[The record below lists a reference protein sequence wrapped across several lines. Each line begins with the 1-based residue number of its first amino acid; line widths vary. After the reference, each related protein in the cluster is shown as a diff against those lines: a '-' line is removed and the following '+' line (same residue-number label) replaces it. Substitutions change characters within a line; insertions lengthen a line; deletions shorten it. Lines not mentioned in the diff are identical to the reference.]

1 MSIAV
6 AINVFIAIML
16 LGFTVWL
23 IGLYFAM
30 RIGRCSESPEKGAQH
45 EDGFGRNTGETICDA
60 SKEQLLE
67 RIPKIL
73 RRQSLGILNSLF
85 KVDEI
90 SEKEL
95 LVSRYGPLMCN
106 LPSALYFSK
115 VHFSFEQISPKQ
127 TRVRYVIDQSA
138 VMKRMRQVAMLI
150 LFFIGLPTMI
160 GVGLLVWYLV
170 IPAENGAVR
179 GQVFQTFQIV
189 HAIWPPFLFVAI
201 AASANRATK
210 GFIERVLM
218 VASDSELSAEPVGLI
233 AMGRQQFI

>member
-6 AINVFIAIML
+6 AINIFVAIIL

-23 IGLYFAM
+23 IGLFFAV
-30 RIGRCSESPEKGAQH
+30 RIGRSAENPEWGAQG
-45 EDGFGRNTGETICDA
+45 EGGFGRNIGETICDA
-60 SKEQLLE
+60 SKEELLE

-95 LVSRYGPLMCN
+95 LVIRYGPLMCN

-115 VHFSFEQISPKQ
+115 VHFSLEQIAPKQ
-127 TRVRYVIDQSA
+127 TRVRYVIDQSE
-138 VMKRMRQVAMLI
+138 VMKRLRQVAMLI

-160 GVGLLVWYLV
+160 GVGLLVWYQV
-170 IPAENGAVR
+170 IPAENAAAR

-189 HAIWPPFLFVAI
+189 HAIWPPFLFIGI
-201 AASANRATK
+201 AASANRASK

-218 VASDSELSAEPVGLI
+218 VASDSDLSAEPLSLI
-233 AMGRQQFI
+233 AMGRQQFR

>member
-6 AINVFIAIML
+6 AINIFVAIML

-23 IGLYFAM
+23 IALYFAL
-30 RIGRCSESPEKGAQH
+30 RIGRCSENPEWGAQG
-45 EDGFGRNTGETICDA
+45 EGGFGRNIGETICDA
-60 SKEQLLE
+60 SKEDLLE

-95 LVSRYGPLMCN
+95 WVSRYGPLMCN
-106 LPSALYFSK
+106 LPIALYFSK

-127 TRVRYVIDQSA
+127 TRVRYIIDQTE
-138 VMKRMRQVAMLI
+138 VMKRIRQVAMLI

-170 IPAENGAVR
+170 IPAENAAVR

-189 HAIWPPFLFVAI
+189 HAIWVPFLFIGI
-201 AASANRATK
+201 AASANRVTK

-218 VASDSELSAEPVGLI
+218 VASDSELSVETFGLI
-233 AMGRQQFI
+233 AMGRQQFR